1 MPKEEKIL
9 RKKIDEAEYNR
20 LLNEL
25 LSISRKNLKNI
36 DEDLIRRGFKV
47 AFEAH
52 KNDYRASGEPY
63 FYHPF
68 EVAKIVAQEMAIDD
82 YSVVAALL
90 HDVVEDTEISLEF
103 IRKEFGETIA
113 EIVNGVTKIGGIF
126 KGHDINQAENYR
138 KLLLSMV
145 NDIRVILVKFAD
157 RLHNM
162 RTLDYVRPEKQRR
175 IARETL
181 EIYAP
186 FANRFGLGKIK
197 WELEDLSFKYLNRE
211 AYDELVSKLKEKR
224 EEREKYIQEFIK
236 PIKAKLEAEGF
247 KFEIAGRAKHLYSI
261 YRKMIKRNTTFENIF
276 DLFAIRIILESDD
289 PNQCYYVLGI
299 INQMYTP
306 VPDRFKDYIAI
317 PKKNNYQ
324 SLHNTVINHDGRR
337 VEIQIRTRKMHE
349 IAERGVA
356 AHWKYKESIVSSD
369 KEMEEWVTWIRDIFE
384 NASKDEATREI
395 LQSFQMNL
403 YQDEIYVFTPK
414 GDLMR
419 LPYGSTPVDFAY
431 AIHSK
436 IGETCIGAK
445 VNGKIVP
452 LNSQLRSGDV
462 VEIITSKNQRP
473 NENWLQFVKTH
484 KAKNQIRRYINR
496 QDEEIVQYGKKLWE
510 KKLKKMKLS
519 FSDNEIQKLS
529 NKLHFDSTRHFF
541 KAIGNGEIDLDEVFK
556 SSEKQEEEKSE
567 PEFDKFANVARQKA
581 GGVVIE
587 GEHKG
592 IVYHY
597 ANCCNPIPGD
607 DIIGYVTINRGITI
621 HRKTCKNLISLA
633 KKNPER
639 LIPVNWPTKHEN
651 TFIAA
656 ISLQGEDNPGILKD
670 ISNSITN
677 YKNTNIHSINIKT
690 EDSFFSGYLTVY
702 VENLEHLNHLISRLK
717 KIHGVF
723 QAERMISGNQKEL
736 Q

>member
-1 MPKEEKIL
+1 MPKEKKIPL
-9 RKKIDEAEYNR
+9 ITSIDEAKY
-20 LLNEL
+20 NEL
-25 LSISRKNLKNI
+25 LEDLLNTCRKHLREV
-36 DEDLIRRGFKV
+36 DEDLVRKGFKV

-63 FYHPF
+63 FLHPLA
-68 EVAKIVAQEMAIDD
+68 VAKIVAEEISIDD
-82 YSVVAALL
+82 VSVVAALL
-90 HDVVEDTEISLEF
+90 HDVVEDTAMSIEF
-103 IRKEFGETIA
+103 IKKEFGETIA

-126 KGHDINQAENYR
+126 KGQEINQAENYR

-145 NDIRVILVKFAD
+145 NDLRVILVKFAD

-211 AYDELVSKLKEKR
+211 AYNELASRVREKR
-224 EEREKYIQEFIK
+224 EEREKYIAEFIK
-236 PIKAKLEAEGF
+236 PIKAKLEEEGL
-247 KFEIAGRAKHLYSI
+247 KFEISGRAKHLYSI
-261 YRKMIKRNTTFENIF
+261 YRKMIKRNTTFENIY
-276 DLFAIRIILESDD
+276 DLLAIRIIIEDD
-289 PNQCYYVLGI
+289 NPNVCYYVLGI
-299 INQMYTP
+299 INQMYRP
-306 VPDRFKDYIAI
+306 LPDRFKDYIAI

-324 SLHNTVINHDGRR
+324 SLHNTVLNHDGRM

-356 AHWKYKESIVSSD
+356 AHWKYKEAAFTSD
-369 KEMEEWVTWIRDIFE
+369 KEMEEWVNWIRDVFE

-395 LQSFQMNL
+395 LASFQMNL

-414 GDLMR
+414 GDLLR
-419 LPYGSTPVDFAY
+419 LPAASTPVDFAY

-436 IGETCIGAK
+436 IGEMCIGAK

-484 KAKNQIRRYINR
+484 KAKNQIRRFINR
-496 QDEEIVQYGKKLWE
+496 QDEEIVQHGKKLWE
-510 KKLKKMKLS
+510 KKIKKMKLS
-519 FSDNEIQKLS
+519 FSDEDLQKLS
-529 NKLHFDSTRHFF
+529 NKLHYESLRHFF
-541 KAIGNGEIDLDEVFK
+541 RAIGRGEIDLDEVLK
-556 SSEKQEEEKSE
+556 SSRSEEERTAE
-567 PEFDKFANVARQKA
+567 PEFNKFTDAARQVA

-592 IVYHY
+592 FVYHY

-607 DIIGYVTINRGITI
+607 QIIGYVTIGHGVTI
-621 HRKTCKNLISLA
+621 HRKDCRNLINLA
-633 KKNPER
+633 KKSPER
-639 LIPVNWPTKHEN
+639 LIPVEWPKQREN
-651 TFIAA
+651 NFIAA
-656 ISLQGEDNPGILKD
+656 IALRGEDNPGILKD

-677 YKNTNIHSINIKT
+677 YKDTNIHSINIKA
-690 EDSFFSGYLTVY
+690 EDGFFSGFLSVF
-702 VENLEHLNHLISRLK
+702 VNNLEHLNHLIARLK
-717 KIHGVF
+717 KVKGVYV
-723 QAERMISGNQKEL
+723 AERMLSGKQ